1 MIMLKEDHEEYLK
14 CLSDAKYFL
23 NTYCTIK
30 FKKEMLTRE
39 ELKGSEFEEI
49 ANVFV
54 KYFVEDYQKEYYCA
68 NIRMI
73 ERVTHEDGEVVFV
86 LSFNGNRYDVTKSSI
101 DLEQVIPLLRK
112 EKLEKLKN
120 VST

>member
-1 MIMLKEDHEEYLK
+1 MLKEDHEEYLK